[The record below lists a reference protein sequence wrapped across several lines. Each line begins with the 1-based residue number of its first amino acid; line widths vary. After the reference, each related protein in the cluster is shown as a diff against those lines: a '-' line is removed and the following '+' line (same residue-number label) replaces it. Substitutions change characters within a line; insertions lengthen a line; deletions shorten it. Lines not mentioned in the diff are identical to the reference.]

1 MPESPVAAFAVA
13 APWPVMLT
21 DRALPVAPDVSAAG
35 TSCPALPVLAAR
47 VIDVLPAPVA
57 AAGPAPGIAVAVAG
71 PPTDTATATL
81 QRHLLAELALE
92 TSMSADWPII
102 DRTDA
107 GAAPMI
113 AERNAEAACRN
124 RVALGSGALVTVG
137 MVGWPPVT
145 TETPVELA
153 LGSGTVPVDPVPVLV
168 PVTAPVTAGC
178 TCTTLDPAG
187 LELVG
192 VVSVGTPGAV
202 AVLDAGTDV
211 VPAPALDEVA

>member
-1 MPESPVAAFAVA
+1 VAAFAVA

-35 TSCPALPVLAAR
+35 TSWPALPVLAAR
-47 VIDVLPAPVA
+47 VIDVLPALVA

-81 QRHLLAELALE
+81 QRHRLAELALE
-92 TSMSADWPII
+92 TSISADWPII
-102 DRTDA
+102 DRTDV

-113 AERNAEAACRN
+113 ADRNAEAACRN
-124 RVALGSGALVTVG
+124 RVVLGSGALVTVG

-153 LGSGTVPVDPVPVLV
+153 LGSGTVPVDPVLV

-178 TCTTLDPAG
+178 TCTVLDPAG

-192 VVSVGTPGAV
+192 VVSVGTAG
-202 AVLDAGTDV
+202 AVLDAGTEL